1 MKINKEINCFL
12 CCTNHRKPTIA
23 HSEQNGEFLKFEVCG
38 AQKPA
43 MVVPYRIN
51 QEDKRKC
58 ELVWLTDLPLH
69 SLKIW
74 LTAGLTVSRNTWL
87 TALHS
92 DCWLTQ

>member
-1 MKINKEINCFL
+1 
-12 CCTNHRKPTIA
+12 
-23 HSEQNGEFLKFEVCG
+23 
-38 AQKPA
+38 